1 MAESDKRNR
10 VSVGGKVLAEYVNDD
25 YSLQLQTC
33 DSDIECRAGITVHTL
48 EKSPAPADIISILR
62 RNNITR
68 TVDLEQ
74 VAIFCTEAAQG
85 NNPQNIILARGTEPQ
100 TGEDGWFELLVS
112 TGKDVSE
119 WEEDELGRV
128 NFKDVQNFSNVD
140 IDEHIGNIHPPTPG
154 EPGKTITG
162 DLIPPLSGKSAN
174 IIPGAGVRLS
184 DDGKQAFATR
194 SGRAV
199 FDNNILSIAEE
210 FVVNG
215 DVDLSVGHI
224 TFNGFVDIKG
234 DVLDDFNITATKGI
248 KVSGAVGACKIQ
260 CDGPVTIGTMTGKG
274 IGKIICKGTLR
285 ANYLNQVTV
294 ECWNNIHIAH
304 EVRNSVLKSTGSIHI
319 ESGQV
324 SGGEA
329 IALEGI
335 EAKAAGA
342 RSGIKTHLTSGVYF
356 PESDRLQYLRTRVK
370 SVTEQVKRISEA
382 LKALNKKPLP
392 DSRPALREAVE
403 LRIGILTQRHVNLDE
418 EREDLNEEL
427 ISFSMG
433 EHPTARAKINVLA
446 KLMEGAVIHLG
457 ESSEEITMERS
468 GPLSIIENTKDGGLR
483 YVSHSPLAAAVMETQ
498 GDAAEADSK

>member
-1 MAESDKRNR
+1 MAGSDKKNR
-10 VSVGGKVLAEYVNDD
+10 IDVGCKVLAEYVTDD

-33 DSDIECRAGITVHTL
+33 DSDIECRAGITVHNL
-48 EKSPAPADIISILR
+48 EKSPAPADVMSILR
-62 RNNITR
+62 RNNITSS
-68 TVDLEQ
+68 VDLEQ

-85 NNPQNIILARGTEPQ
+85 NNPQNIILARGAEPEP
-100 TGEDGWFELLVS
+100 GEDGWFELLVS

-119 WEEDELGRV
+119 WAEDEFGRV

-140 IDEHIGNIHPPTPG
+140 IDEHIGNIYPPTPG
-154 EPGKTITG
+154 TPGKTITD

-174 IIPGAGVRLS
+174 VIAGAGVRLS

-199 FDNNILSIAEE
+199 FDNNIISIAEE
-210 FVVNG
+210 FIVDG

-248 KVSGAVGACKIQ
+248 KVSGAVGACRIQ

-274 IGKIICKGTLR
+274 VGKIVCKGTLK

-294 ECWNNIHIAH
+294 ECWNNIHVAH
-304 EVRNSVLKSTGSIHI
+304 EVRNSVLKATGSIHI
-319 ESGQV
+319 EAGQI

-335 EAKAAGA
+335 EAKAVGA
-342 RSGIKTHLTSGVYF
+342 RSGIKTQLTSGVYF
-356 PESDRLQYLRTRVK
+356 PENDRLKYLRTRVK
-370 SVTEQVKRISEA
+370 SVAEQVKRISEA
-382 LKALNKKPLP
+382 LKSLKKKPLP
-392 DSRPALREAVE
+392 DNRPALREAIE
-403 LRIGILTQRHVNLDE
+403 LRIGILTQRHVNLEE
-418 EREDLNEEL
+418 EREELNEEL
-427 ISFSMG
+427 INFSAG

-446 KLMEGAVIHLG
+446 KLLEGSVLYLG
-457 ESSEEITMERS
+457 ETSEEIKMERS
-468 GPLSIIENTKDGGLR
+468 GPMSIVENTKDGGLR
-483 YVSHSPLAAAVMETQ
+483 FLSHSPLAAVVKEPED
-498 GDAAEADSK
+498 DADE

>member
-1 MAESDKRNR
+1 MAGSDKKNR
-10 VSVGGKVLAEYVNDD
+10 IDVGCKVLAEYVTDD

-33 DSDIECRAGITVHTL
+33 DSDIECRAGITVHNL
-48 EKSPAPADIISILR
+48 EKSPAPADIMSILR
-62 RNNITR
+62 RNNITSS
-68 TVDLEQ
+68 VDLEQ

-85 NNPQNIILARGTEPQ
+85 NNPQNIILARGAEPEP
-100 TGEDGWFELLVS
+100 GEDGWFELLVS

-119 WEEDELGRV
+119 WAEDEFGRV

-140 IDEHIGNIHPPTPG
+140 IDEHIGNIYPPTPG
-154 EPGKTITG
+154 TPGKTITD

-174 IIPGAGVRLS
+174 VIAGAGVRLS

-199 FDNNILSIAEE
+199 FDNNIISIAEE
-210 FVVNG
+210 FIVDG

-248 KVSGAVGACKIQ
+248 KVSGAVGACRIQ

-274 IGKIICKGTLR
+274 VGKIVCKGTLK

-294 ECWNNIHIAH
+294 ECWNNIHVAH
-304 EVRNSVLKSTGSIHI
+304 EVRNSVLKATGSIHI
-319 ESGQV
+319 EGGQI

-335 EAKAAGA
+335 EAKAVGA
-342 RSGIKTHLTSGVYF
+342 RSGIKTQLTSGVYF
-356 PESDRLQYLRTRVK
+356 PENDRLKYLRTRVK
-370 SVTEQVKRISEA
+370 SVAEQVKRISEA
-382 LKALNKKPLP
+382 LKSLNKKPLP
-392 DSRPALREAVE
+392 DNRPALREAIE
-403 LRIGILTQRHVNLDE
+403 LRIGILTQRHVNLEE
-418 EREDLNEEL
+418 EREELNEEL
-427 ISFSMG
+427 INFSAG

-446 KLMEGAVIHLG
+446 KLLEGSVLHLG
-457 ESSEEITMERS
+457 ETSEEIKMERS
-468 GPLSIIENTKDGGLR
+468 GPMSIVENTKDGGLR
-483 YVSHSPLAAAVMETQ
+483 FLSHSPLAALVKEPED
-498 GDAAEADSK
+498 DADE